1 MEKKHDNEIVI
12 NTTDDNKE
20 KSLSEIQE
28 KLKSTEYMN
37 SIKGMSSTL
46 SQLSKSLIDMHNSI
60 MPSILNQNTKLY
72 STLDKATQ
80 IISDYQKNII
90 SDVIKNSIGTSTKLS
105 ETIKSIINSYD
116 FNNIINVAVSSKL
129 QTIIQ
134 QLSESL
140 KPINLGDLSGYE
152 TEYLKKRFWVIP
164 FEYEYKNV
172 KQLTDL
178 SNKGFNNEM
187 LKYFNKSRVNRLFTS
202 CIKKETK
209 SDKKK
214 LLRQVKQ
221 NYILGN
227 FSICNVALITYL
239 DSLSLKFIDSSSR
252 CQHKSHEV
260 VNNIHQYYEDHD
272 TYQMYLKA
280 EILKNFY
287 DILYD
292 NENNLKNPNS
302 KTLNRH
308 LASHGTIYS
317 DNKIDTLRLI
327 NAIWYIQ
334 SFTEETDFIDKFIY
348 ESKGKEKGY
357 KLKET
362 RNSQ

>member
-1 MEKKHDNEIVI
+1 MENNHDNKIII
-12 NTTDDNKE
+12 NTTDDTKE

-46 SQLSKSLIDMHNSI
+46 SQLSKSLIDMHTSI
-60 MPSILNQNTKLY
+60 MPNILKQNIEL
-72 STLDKATQ
+72 STSLSKTAKM
-80 IISDYQKNII
+80 IADYQKNIMP
-90 SDVIKNSIGTSTKLS
+90 DVIKNSIETSNKLS
-105 ETIKSIINSYD
+105 ETIKSLVNSYD
-116 FNNIINVAVSSKL
+116 FNSLINIAVSSKL
-129 QTIIQ
+129 QTILH

-140 KPINLGDLSGYE
+140 KPLHLGDLSGYE

-164 FEYEYKNV
+164 FEYEYKNI
-172 KQLTDL
+172 KKLTDL
-178 SNKGFNNEM
+178 SNKDFNNEM
-187 LKYFNKSRVNRLFTS
+187 LKYFNKSRVNRLITN
-202 CIKKETK
+202 CIKNETK
-209 SDKKK
+209 KDKKK
-214 LLRQVKQ
+214 ILRQVKQ
-221 NYILGN
+221 NYTLGN
-227 FSICNVALITYL
+227 YSICNVALITYL

-260 VNNIHQYYEDHD
+260 VNNIHQYYEEHD

-280 EILKNFY
+280 EVLKNFY

-292 NENNLKNPNS
+292 NENNLKNSNS

-317 DNKIDTLRLI
+317 DKKIDTLRLL

-348 ESKGKEKGY
+348 ESKGRDKGY

-362 RNSQ
+362 RDNQ